1 MVKCIRYLILDCVI
15 SELRR
20 TPLPHHHRMNN
31 ISWHIRQSRIQ
42 KVKTQYKN
50 IRKQLKMLKHKSPAL
65 PTRDFMYILV
75 YPAQYMCNS
84 CCCFRYCCRLSL
96 LSGCYLV
103 RVRGIARKRERERD
117 RVRVIVTLFF
127 SLCSRSL
134 FVVLH
139 GIIIPDI
146 SFILN
151 GNWKALFFIYRA
163 TTKCALWQPLPWV
176 NWATTPTTAKLHW
189 GKCALKLLKI

>member
-20 TPLPHHHRMNN
+20 TPLPHPHRMNN

-96 LSGCYLV
+96 LSGCYLF
-103 RVRGIARKRERERD
+103 RVRGIARKRERERH

-127 SLCSRSL
+127 HFVRVFYLLYSTALLSLIFPLYWMGIGRHFFLYIEQQLSAHYDSL
-134 FVVLH
+134 SM
-139 GIIIPDI
+139 G
-146 SFILN
+146 
-151 GNWKALFFIYRA
+151 
-163 TTKCALWQPLPWV
+163 
-176 NWATTPTTAKLHW
+176 
-189 GKCALKLLKI
+189 